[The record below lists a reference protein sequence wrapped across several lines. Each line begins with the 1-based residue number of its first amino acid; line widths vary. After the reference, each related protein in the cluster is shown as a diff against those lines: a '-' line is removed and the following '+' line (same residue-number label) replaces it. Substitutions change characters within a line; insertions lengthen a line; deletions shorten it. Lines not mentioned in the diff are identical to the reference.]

1 VPLYFVVGG
10 AAGTASVIAWVATL
24 AGDAAGAAMARD
36 ARAIAAAGAV
46 ISPALLVSDLGRPS
60 RFLNMLR
67 VAKRQSAMSVG
78 AWTLVIFQAA
88 ALAALVLHAWPDAA
102 GGLAGTAAPVAGA
115 AAAASGLVLATYT
128 GVLLG
133 ATAIPVWAAHARLLP
148 LHFGGSSLGVA
159 AGLLELFGHRTH
171 TVNVI
176 GAGAA
181 IVVLLTAIASERD
194 RRRSTAPLRSGTS
207 GALVR
212 TGDLLAGP
220 VALLLRATGASSA
233 TLRVAAA
240 IAAIAGSV
248 CVRYGWVAAGRVSA
262 ADPRVILDE
271 DAP

>member
-1 VPLYFVVGG
+1 
-10 AAGTASVIAWVATL
+10 
-24 AGDAAGAAMARD
+24 
-36 ARAIAAAGAV
+36 
-46 ISPALLVSDLGRPS
+46 
-60 RFLNMLR
+60 
-67 VAKRQSAMSVG
+67 
-78 AWTLVIFQAA
+78 
-88 ALAALVLHAWPDAA
+88 
-102 GGLAGTAAPVAGA
+102 
-115 AAAASGLVLATYT
+115 
-128 GVLLG
+128 VLLG